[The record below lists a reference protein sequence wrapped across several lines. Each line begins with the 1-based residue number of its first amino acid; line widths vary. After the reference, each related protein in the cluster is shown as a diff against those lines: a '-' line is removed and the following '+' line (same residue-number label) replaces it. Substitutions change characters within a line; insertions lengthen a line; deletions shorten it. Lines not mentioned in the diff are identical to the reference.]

1 MTIDRRVLAGS
12 LGLALLLAACGGGAS
27 ATKAPESAAPAS
39 QAAQPTQAAETA
51 EASEEATE
59 QPAESS
65 GVEPSLV
72 PGAAGD
78 LEAMLPAEVNGVKFS
93 KTSFDGASLGA
104 AGMGVNSGDLEPLL
118 KKYGKTISDVRVAI
132 AAPADTTAGSTAM
145 ILALQVK
152 GVPAADLIGA
162 TGQDTSS
169 LAKKNIGGKDVLTAG
184 AGGFNVAIYTKDD
197 VVFEVLLAD
206 ATLTEAILKQL
217 P

>member
-1 MTIDRRVLAGS
+1 MKIDRRLLAGS
-12 LGLALLLAACGGGAS
+12 AALALLLAACGGAS

-39 QAAQPTQAAETA
+39 QAAQPTAAPT
-51 EASEEATE
+51 EAAASAAPTDA
-59 QPAESS
+59 PAESN
-65 GVEPSLV
+65 GVEPSFV
-72 PGAAGD
+72 AGAAGD
-78 LEAMLPAEVNGVKFS
+78 LEGMLPSEVNGVKFT
-93 KTSFDGASLGA
+93 KTSFDGSSLGV
-104 AGMGVNSGDLEPLL
+104 AGMGVNAGDLDPLL
-118 KKYGKTISDVRVAI
+118 KKYGKTVNDVRVAI

-145 ILALQVK
+145 VIALQVK
-152 GVPAADLIGA
+152 GVPGAELIGA

-184 AGGFNVAIYTKDD
+184 AGGFSVAIYTKDD